1 MIYKEYQ
8 EILNKFNDAQ
18 EEYNILLNEKE
29 TLFQMTQPKS
39 VDCENERVKGGAIK
53 NSFDSYLEIKEKS
66 KIDERLIEI
75 KSILDARKELLNF
88 KEEQLRKSKDW
99 NDVIYVYYYLE
110 NLSTYK
116 IEKRIPYSQRQICRK
131 LKEIKD
137 NLWWLKMS

>member
-53 NSFDSYLEIKEKS
+53 NLFDSYLEIKEKS

-137 NLWWLKMS
+137 NL

>member
-66 KIDERLIEI
+66 KIDERLVEI

-137 NLWWLKMS
+137 NL